1 MKAKIG
7 LIGYGRI
14 GQEVKKRVLQKGW
27 AVPVIAITSGI
38 YDSGE
43 KKIDELNNWLKYFE
57 KVDVAV
63 LCISTLDDGTIAYNY
78 IKNLVEK
85 GIPVVSSEKGA
96 LGNYFPELR
105 PWIGKIG
112 YSATVGGGTRLLH
125 WLKDRLTPGIKE
137 IHLII
142 NGTLNYIFDGLSRGR
157 ALDEVVE
164 EAKKL
169 GYAEPEAKEVLEVI
183 NTEACKD
190 IPMKISVLLNICGFG
205 EIRAKNIDAQKIG
218 GIGLKKLVREA
229 TFRRYIVSITRA
241 ERRVE
246 KNECSSIAKE
256 ENEEDVVGEFKF
268 PINEWLVSGGFKN
281 RTQNPL
287 FLQLVPPGV
296 NNAALIYGIDGTYIL
311 TGPGAGATPTVMGSI
326 IQDIEDLLK
335 RNERFN

>member
-57 KVDVAV
+57 KVDIAV
-63 LCISTLDDGTIAYNY
+63 LCISTLDDGNIAYNY

-96 LGNYFPELR
+96 LGNYFPELK
-105 PWIGKIG
+105 PWISKIG

-137 IHLII
+137 IHLVI
-142 NGTLNYIFDGLSRGR
+142 NGTLNYIFDGLSRGK

-169 GYAEPEAKEVLEVI
+169 GYAEPGTQEVLEVI

-229 TFRRYIVSITRA
+229 TFRRYIVSI
-241 ERRVE
+241 
-246 KNECSSIAKE
+246 AKE
-256 ENEEDVVGEFKF
+256 ENKEDVVGEFKF
-268 PINEWLVSGGFKN
+268 PINEWLVSCGFKN